1 MNAASIKGLKP
12 IFAHQFLGPAVTAL
26 IALLLDEVLGA
37 RLNLRIHATF
47 IPNLLSPF
55 IESAAIYVKVIL
67 LATS

>member
-1 MNAASIKGLKP
+1 VAHRPLIKL
-12 IFAHQFLGPAVTAL
+12 ILAYQFLGPAVTAL

-47 IPNLLSPF
+47 VPNLLAPF
-55 IESAAIYVKVIL
+55 IEGAAVNVEVIL